1 MAKKPANIKPA
12 NKAQQPAARP
22 VATRGTNPSSSG
34 WVSILS
40 HPCLPY
46 LIIILFSTGIY
57 FNTLW
62 NQYAIDDTML
72 IGDNK
77 FTEKGFAGIKDIMT
91 HDAFEGFWGEMGT
104 QIVSGGRYRPLSIVT
119 FAIEMQILGK
129 NPMVS
134 HAINVVLFTLT
145 CVLLYYLLLY
155 MLPPTKK
162 GTPFYL
168 SIPFIATM
176 LFAGHPIH
184 TEVVANIKGRDEIM
198 SLLFSLWTLFL
209 AMKFIRTQNI
219 IHLVLGAFVFFL
231 ALLSKENAATF
242 FIIIF
247 LTYFFLTSAKLKDYL
262 ITAGLYAIPLVL
274 FLFMRATFTKSGLTA
289 ESSEILNN
297 PFAYLPHGTDG
308 LVQRYATIIM
318 VFLMYIGKLV
328 LPHPLSHDYYY
339 NQIPIIGASDPKFI
353 LSVIVNGGLFL
364 YAILMLRRKSI
375 PSYAILFY
383 YITFSVVSNL
393 VFQIGNLFNERF
405 LYMSSIGFCLLV
417 AYLLVKAKDRF
428 TLSMPVVIGL
438 LSIVLVLYSAKTI
451 SRNRVWVDSPT
462 LFLTDV
468 KTNPNSAKVQ
478 LAAGGDLSKLAEANF
493 DSMRANGQLQHFVNL
508 LDLDMDVTK
517 VPDSTIRKIV
527 MDSSIRHLRRSL
539 EIYPTR
545 SGAWTMLGMVI
556 TERYKRDSSNTS
568 LQCYENAEKYGGGAD
583 YDAWYNMGTI
593 KVNTGRSAEAKDDLT
608 KAVIIKPESFVAKY
622 NLGLAYYNL
631 SKPDSALIWFKS
643 SLALKPQD
651 ALTNYAI
658 GTIYGKVA
666 NQPDSAIR
674 YLEKAVQY
682 NPTIP
687 GYYDELFIAYD
698 KENRLDD
705 AIRIAQQCAQSFPG
719 YNTPLMN
726 MANEYTKKGD
736 IQKAKEYTAKFIQL
750 SAQKK

>member
-1 MAKKPANIKPA
+1 MAKKPVNIKPLSKGPQSPVRPA
-12 NKAQQPAARP
+12 PSKGSNKSSQK
-22 VATRGTNPSSSG
+22 SSS
-34 WVSILS
+34 VLS
-40 HPCLPY
+40 NPYLPY
-46 LIIILFSTGIY
+46 LIIILFSSGIY

-72 IGDNK
+72 IADNK
-77 FTEKGFAGIKDIMT
+77 FTDKGFAGIKDIMT
-91 HDAFEGFWGEMGT
+91 HDAFVGYWGEAGT

-119 FAIEMQILGK
+119 FAIEVQLLGK

-134 HAINVVLFTLT
+134 HAINIVLFTLT
-145 CVLLYYLLLY
+145 CILLYYLLLY
-155 MLPPTKK
+155 MLPPSKK

-198 SLLFSLWTLFL
+198 SLLFSLWALL
-209 AMKFIRTQNI
+209 AAVKYVKTQKI
-219 IHLVLGAFVFFL
+219 IHLALGTFVFFL

-242 FIIIF
+242 FFIVF
-247 LTYFFLTSAKLKDYL
+247 LTYFFLTSAKLKDYA
-262 ITAGLYAIPLVL
+262 ITAGLYIIPLAI
-274 FLFMRATFTKSGLTA
+274 FLFMRATFTKSGLTS
-289 ESSEILNN
+289 ESTEILNN
-297 PFAYLPHGTDG
+297 PFAYLPAGADG
-308 LVQRYATIIM
+308 LIQRYATIIM

-328 LPHPLSHDYYY
+328 FPHPLSHDYYY

-353 LSVIVNGGLFL
+353 LSLIINGALFI
-364 YAILMLRRKSI
+364 YAVWTLPKKSL

-383 YITFSVVSNL
+383 YITFAVISNL
-393 VFQIGNLFNERF
+393 IFQVGVLFNERF
-405 LYMSSIGFCLLV
+405 MYMSSVGFCLLI
-417 AYLLVKAKDRF
+417 AYLLVKAKERF
-428 TLSMPVVIGL
+428 NISMTVVIGL
-438 LSIVLVLYSAKTI
+438 LSVVLVLYSAKTI

-462 LFLTDV
+462 LFLTDA

-478 LAAGGDLSKLAEANF
+478 LAAGGDLSKLAEANY
-493 DSMRANGQLQHFVNL
+493 DSLRRIGRLQYWADM
-508 LDLDMDVTK
+508 LDLNMDIST
-517 VPDSTIRKIV
+517 VPDSIFRKIV

-556 TERYKRDSSNTS
+556 TERYKRDSSNVS
-568 LQCYENAEKYGGGAD
+568 LECYENAEKYGRGAD

-622 NLGLAYYNL
+622 NLGLAYFNL
-631 SKPDSALIWFKS
+631 SKQDSALLWFKRA
-643 SLALKPQD
+643 LTLKPQD
-651 ALTNYAI
+651 GLTNYAI
-658 GTIYGKVA
+658 GTIYGKVL

-674 YLEKAVQY
+674 YLEKAIQY

-687 GYYDELFIAYD
+687 GYYDELYVAYD
-698 KENRLDD
+698 KVNRPDD
-705 AIRIAQQCAQSFPG
+705 AIRISQQCAQSFQG
-719 YNTPLMN
+719 YYMPYMN
-726 MANEYTKKGD
+726 IASQYTKKGD
-736 IQKAKEYTAKFIQL
+736 PKKAQEYTAKFMQL

>member
-1 MAKKPANIKPA
+1 MAKKSANTKPL
-12 NKAQQPAARP
+12 NKGLQTP
-22 VATRGTNPSSSG
+22 VRPSSSKG
-34 WVSILS
+34 GNNSSPAGSSLLS
-40 HPCLPY
+40 HPYLPY

-72 IGDNK
+72 IADNK
-77 FTEKGFAGIKDIMT
+77 FTDKGFAGIKDIMT
-91 HDAFEGFWGEMGT
+91 HDAFEGYWGEMGT

-119 FAIEMQILGK
+119 FAIEVQLLGK

-145 CVLLYYLLLY
+145 CILLYYLLLY
-155 MLPPTKK
+155 MLPPPKK
-162 GTPFYL
+162 GTPFYF

-176 LFAGHPIH
+176 MFAGHPIH

-198 SLLFSLWTLFL
+198 SLLFSLWALL
-209 AMKFIRTQNI
+209 AAVQYVKTQKI
-219 IHLVLGAFVFFL
+219 AHLALGAFVFFL

-242 FIIIF
+242 FFIIF
-247 LTYFFLTSAKLKDYL
+247 LTYYFLTSAKLKDYAL
-262 ITAGLYAIPLVL
+262 TAGLYIIPLAI
-274 FLFMRATFTKSGLTA
+274 FLFMRATFTKSGLTT
-289 ESSEILNN
+289 ESTEILNN
-297 PFAYLPHGTDG
+297 PFAYLPAGTDG
-308 LVQRYATIIM
+308 LIQRYATIIM
-318 VFLMYIGKLV
+318 VFLMYIGKLI

-339 NQIPIIGASDPKFI
+339 NQIPIIGAFDPKFI
-353 LSVIVNGGLFL
+353 LSLIVNAALFI
-364 YAILMLRRKSI
+364 YAIWAIHKKSL

-405 LYMSSIGFCLLV
+405 VYMSSIGFCLLI
-417 AYLLVKAKDRF
+417 AYLLVKTKERYS
-428 TLSMPVVIGL
+428 LSSPVVIGL
-438 LSIVLVLYSAKTI
+438 LSAVLILYSVKTI

-493 DSMRANGQLQHFVNL
+493 DSLRRIGRLQYWADM
-508 LDLDMDVTK
+508 LDLNMDIST
-517 VPDSTIRKIV
+517 VPDTTFRKIV

-545 SGAWTMLGMVI
+545 PGAWTMLGMVI
-556 TERYKRDSSNTS
+556 AERYKRDSSAAA
-568 LQCYENAEKYGGGAD
+568 LLCYENAEKYGAGAD

-593 KVNTGRSAEAKDDLT
+593 KVNTGRSAEAKEDLT
-608 KAVIIKPESFVAKY
+608 KAVIIKPESFVATY

-631 SKPDSALIWFKS
+631 SKPDSALLWFKKA
-643 SLALKPQD
+643 LALKPQD
-651 ALTNYAI
+651 GLTNYAI
-658 GTIYGKVA
+658 GTIYGKVV
-666 NQPDSAIR
+666 NQPDSAIH
-674 YLEKAVQY
+674 YLEKAIQY
-682 NPTIP
+682 SPTIP
-687 GYYDELFIAYD
+687 GYYDELFVAYD
-698 KENRLDD
+698 RVNRLDD

-719 YNTPLMN
+719 YNAPLMSI
-726 MANEYTKKGD
+726 ANEYMKKGD
-736 IQKAKEYTAKFIQL
+736 TQKAQEYTAKFMQL